1 MEIGLIFLL
10 IVIGI
15 AVRLLAGSF
24 DTDRIDEAIKSRGGE
39 LISKEWSPLGKG
51 WFGDRSDRIYK
62 VTYFDSTGNKREAFV
77 KTSMF
82 SGVYFSEDK
91 VIENDGQSETKLAA
105 SNEANSSL
113 KLENE
118 QLKAE
123 LEKLKKQLP
132 NKEN

>member
-15 AVRLLAGSF
+15 AVRLLAGNF

-39 LISKEWSPLGKG
+39 LISKKWSPLGKG

-62 VTYFDSTGNKREAFV
+62 VTYLDSTSNKREAFV

-82 SGVYFSEDK
+82 SGVILQK
-91 VIENDGQSETKLAA
+91 KRLLKMMARVKL
-105 SNEANSSL
+105 N
-113 KLENE
+113 
-118 QLKAE
+118 
-123 LEKLKKQLP
+123 
-132 NKEN
+132 